1 MSTMDP
7 RVPQK
12 PSVFERE
19 HRVRL
24 FHMLDKLLSMPKGSW
39 MGGYENGEEFFSLEE
54 MLKFDL
60 GRLSLGGAEPEE
72 RLQKFI
78 CNEPDDNLLKM
89 ISLIPAAVENA
100 GQEVLRRS
108 RYALVDREKPEKMI
122 EALNWW
128 LGESQS
134 PARFVDGVLRPD
146 GIVDETPKA
155 LRNLPTKENLIEDVK
170 TTLKENKIISLVFID
185 LDNFKAVNDAFGH
198 PEGTKCL
205 ERVAEIIGSIATG
218 KGRLYRYGG
227 DEFAVL
233 LKNFST
239 DEAVATAER
248 IRLNIDIANLGG
260 TVRVTASIGVASSEQ
275 GDSGP
280 EELLDM
286 ADKAAYASKNSGKN
300 RVSRWKL

>member
-1 MSTMDP
+1 M
-7 RVPQK
+7 
-12 PSVFERE
+12 
-19 HRVRL
+19 
-24 FHMLDKLLSMPKGSW
+24 
-39 MGGYENGEEFFSLEE
+39 
-54 MLKFDL
+54 
-60 GRLSLGGAEPEE
+60 
-72 RLQKFI
+72 
-78 CNEPDDNLLKM
+78 
-89 ISLIPAAVENA
+89 
-100 GQEVLRRS
+100 
-108 RYALVDREKPEKMI
+108 
-122 EALNWW
+122 
-128 LGESQS
+128 
-134 PARFVDGVLRPD
+134 
-146 GIVDETPKA
+146 
-155 LRNLPTKENLIEDVK
+155 K